1 MFLIL
6 KKDMRIL
13 LRDCLGKNP
22 NVSFNLTSINSV
34 KACTGGCPAIAVG
47 AGAGVAFKKG
57 IEETTLKQFSLER

>member
-1 MFLIL
+1 MIV
-6 KKDMRIL
+6 
-13 LRDCLGKNP
+13 LGKNP